1 MRCLSRCATTGT
13 VTHGSDVVPSDDL
26 APDESLSEREVLSD
40 SLARLALVT
49 RSVDA
54 TVADGPVEATDLDEP
69 MREELALEA
78 KRIEQSLT
86 RLRYWLLRQ

>member
-1 MRCLSRCATTGT
+1 MWYYGYVA
-13 VTHGSDVVPSDDL
+13 HASDVVPSDDL
-26 APDESLSEREVLSD
+26 APDEAPSEREILAD

-49 RSVDA
+49 QSVDA
-54 TVADGPVEATDLDEP
+54 TIADAPVAASDLDEP
-69 MREELALEA
+69 KREELAIEA

>member
-1 MRCLSRCATTGT
+1 M
-13 VTHGSDVVPSDDL
+13 THASDVVASDDL
-26 APDESLSEREVLSD
+26 APDEAPSEGEILSD

-54 TVADGPVEATDLDEP
+54 TVADGPVDASDLDEP
-69 MREELALEA
+69 KREALAMEA